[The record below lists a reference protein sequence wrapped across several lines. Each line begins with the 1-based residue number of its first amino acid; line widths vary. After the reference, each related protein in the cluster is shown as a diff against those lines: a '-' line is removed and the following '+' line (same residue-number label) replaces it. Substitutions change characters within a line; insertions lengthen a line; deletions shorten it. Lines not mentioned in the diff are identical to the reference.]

1 MVLLHMKYSL
11 FGIGEHVF
19 GSAEYIYDVA
29 EYIFGDAEQRFL
41 TEDRKNVNVYDGEY
55 LLM

>member
-1 MVLLHMKYSL
+1 MKYSL

-41 TEDRKNVNVYDGEY
+41 TEGRKNVNVSDGEY
-55 LLM
+55 LPM

>member
-1 MVLLHMKYSL
+1 MVLLHMKHSL

-41 TEDRKNVNVYDGEY
+41 TEDRKNVNVSDGEY
-55 LLM
+55 LPM

>member
-19 GSAEYIYDVA
+19 GSAEYI
-29 EYIFGDAEQRFL
+29 FGDAEQRFL
-41 TEDRKNVNVYDGEY
+41 TEDRKNVNVSDGEY